1 MDIDLLSKMISE
13 LIVDHDTVGLP
24 GVGTFYTEVVPSTFS
39 DRGYT
44 INPPYRRLSFL
55 PNAVENDLLVNFYSD
70 VNGTPADMAREYIVQ
85 FLRELAEALKEH
97 KTITLPGLGR
107 LRATKENNFFFVAD
121 EDLDIYPEAFGLA
134 PVSLKNIPGLDDDKV
149 DIRFEFKPPVRKAER
164 PGPAEPEPSVPAE
177 PRSAT
182 APEAVGLPEA
192 ASGPETAEPSA
203 AAAEPVFGA
212 GTSADAK
219 TAADAETAAIQETA
233 SELAAGAEVSSGTN
247 ATAEPAGT
255 AVIAEPAVAVER
267 AASAEPA
274 AAAEP
279 EAEAPEA
286 AVAGEGAAEPSVA
299 VERAVSAEAVVPPGA
314 ASGPSVPAEPLSAT
328 APEAVVL
335 PGAASGP
342 ETAEPSAA
350 AGPEASVPEP
360 EAEAPKAAVAGE
372 GAAEPAEPG
381 ALANCA
387 EETRVVEED
396 DGQTEKKLPSAER
409 ISAPAAEEDDG
420 RTVKKFRWWI
430 PLLVLSAL
438 AAIFLAVFL
447 ILAHVA
453 PDFIDSILYT
463 PEELRI
469 INY

>member
-13 LIVDHDTVGLP
+13 LIVDHDRVGLP

-70 VNGTPADMAREYIVQ
+70 VNGTPVDMAREYIVQ

-121 EDLDIYPEAFGLA
+121 EDLDIYLEAFGLA

-149 DIRFEFKPPVRKAER
+149 DIRFEFKPPVRKAEE
-164 PGPAEPEPSVPAE
+164 PEPAYAASVEPAEPEITVE
-177 PRSAT
+177 P
-182 APEAVGLPEA
+182 
-192 ASGPETAEPSA
+192 
-203 AAAEPVFGA
+203 
-212 GTSADAK
+212 
-219 TAADAETAAIQETA
+219 
-233 SELAAGAEVSSGTN
+233 
-247 ATAEPAGT
+247 
-255 AVIAEPAVAVER
+255 AEPAVAVEPAESAALSTSAAAVEPAKVAAPAETAAPIVPAGP
-267 AASAEPA
+267 AASAELTETAEPAESAEPAEPVETAEPAEPAVA
-274 AAAEP
+274 AAPEASVPEP

-286 AVAGEGAAEPSVA
+286 AVAGD
-299 VERAVSAEAVVPPGA
+299 
-314 ASGPSVPAEPLSAT
+314 AT
-328 APEAVVL
+328 
-335 PGAASGP
+335 
-342 ETAEPSAA
+342 
-350 AGPEASVPEP
+350 
-360 EAEAPKAAVAGE
+360 
-372 GAAEPAEPG
+372 AEPAEPELR
-381 ALANCA
+381 ADAA
-387 EETRVVEED
+387 EEARV
-396 DGQTEKKLPSAER
+396 
-409 ISAPAAEEDDG
+409 AEEDDG

>member
-13 LIVDHDTVGLP
+13 LIVDHDRVGLP

-44 INPPYRRLSFL
+44 INPPYRRLSFV

-149 DIRFEFKPPVRKAER
+149 DIRFEFKPPVRKAEK
-164 PGPAEPEPSVPAE
+164 PGPAYAASVEPAEPEITV
-177 PRSAT
+177 
-182 APEAVGLPEA
+182 
-192 ASGPETAEPSA
+192 
-203 AAAEPVFGA
+203 
-212 GTSADAK
+212 
-219 TAADAETAAIQETA
+219 
-233 SELAAGAEVSSGTN
+233 
-247 ATAEPAGT
+247 
-255 AVIAEPAVAVER
+255 EPAVAVEPTESAALSASAATAAVAEPAKVAAPAETAAPAVPAET
-267 AASAEPA
+267 AASAELSETAEPSESAKPA
-274 AAAEP
+274 ELIEPAEPAVTAEPEASMPEP

-286 AVAGEGAAEPSVA
+286 AVAGGGAAE
-299 VERAVSAEAVVPPGA
+299 
-314 ASGPSVPAEPLSAT
+314 L
-328 APEAVVL
+328 
-335 PGAASGP
+335 
-342 ETAEPSAA
+342 
-350 AGPEASVPEP
+350 
-360 EAEAPKAAVAGE
+360 
-372 GAAEPAEPG
+372 AEPG

-396 DGQTEKKLPSAER
+396 DGQTE
-409 ISAPAAEEDDG
+409 
-420 RTVKKFRWWI
+420 FRWWI
-430 PLLVLSAL
+430 PLLVLFAL

>member
-13 LIVDHDTVGLP
+13 LIVDHDRVGLP

-149 DIRFEFKPPVRKAER
+149 DIRFEFKPPVRKAE
-164 PGPAEPEPSVPAE
+164 EPEPSGA
-177 PRSAT
+177 SA
-182 APEAVGLPEA
+182 P
-192 ASGPETAEPSA
+192 
-203 AAAEPVFGA
+203 AAEPVSGLGA
-212 GTSADAK
+212 SAAV
-219 TAADAETAAIQETA
+219 ETAAMQEPAESSEPAEPVETA
-233 SELAAGAEVSSGTN
+233 ESAEPAVAAAPEASVPEPDAATPEIAGAEVFPGAD
-247 ATAEPAGT
+247 ATAEPAEPELHVDAT
-255 AVIAEPAVAVER
+255 AEPAVAVEPTESAALSASAATAAVAEPAKVAAPAETAAPAVPAET
-267 AASAEPA
+267 AASAE
-274 AAAEP
+274 
-279 EAEAPEA
+279 
-286 AVAGEGAAEPSVA
+286 
-299 VERAVSAEAVVPPGA
+299 
-314 ASGPSVPAEPLSAT
+314 LS
-328 APEAVVL
+328 
-335 PGAASGP
+335 
-342 ETAEPSAA
+342 ETAEPSESAKPAELIEPAEPAVAA
-350 AGPEASVPEP
+350 APEASVPEP
-360 EAEAPKAAVAGE
+360 DAATPEIAGAEVFPGTDAT
-372 GAAEPAEPG
+372 AEPAEPELR
-381 ALANCA
+381 ADAA
-387 EETRVVEED
+387 EEAR
-396 DGQTEKKLPSAER
+396 
-409 ISAPAAEEDDG
+409 AAEEDDG

>member
-149 DIRFEFKPPVRKAER
+149 DIRFEFKPPVRKAEK
-164 PGPAEPEPSVPAE
+164 PGPAESEPSLPAE
-177 PRSAT
+177 PLSAT
-182 APEAVGLPEA
+182 APEAVGLSGA
-192 ASGPETAEPSA
+192 ASGPEAAEPSA

-219 TAADAETAAIQETA
+219 TAAMQETA
-233 SELAAGAEVSSGTN
+233 SESAAGARVSSGTD

-255 AVIAEPAVAVER
+255 AVTAEPAVPVER

-299 VERAVSAEAVVPPGA
+299 VERAVSAEAVV
-314 ASGPSVPAEPLSAT
+314 L
-328 APEAVVL
+328 PE
-335 PGAASGP
+335 AASGP
-342 ETAEPSAA
+342 ETAEPAA
-350 AGPEASVPEP
+350 AVPDASVPEP

-387 EETRVVEED
+387 EETRVVGED

-409 ISAPAAEEDDG
+409 IPAPAAEEDDG

-438 AAIFLAVFL
+438 AAVFLAVFL

>member
-13 LIVDHDTVGLP
+13 LIVDHDRVGLP

-149 DIRFEFKPPVRKAER
+149 DIRFEFKPPVRKAAEHE
-164 PGPAEPEPSVPAE
+164 PAYAASVEPAEPEITVE
-177 PRSAT
+177 P
-182 APEAVGLPEA
+182 
-192 ASGPETAEPSA
+192 
-203 AAAEPVFGA
+203 
-212 GTSADAK
+212 
-219 TAADAETAAIQETA
+219 
-233 SELAAGAEVSSGTN
+233 
-247 ATAEPAGT
+247 
-255 AVIAEPAVAVER
+255 AEPAVAVEPTESAALSASAATAAVAEPAKIAVPAETAAPAVPAET
-267 AASAEPA
+267 AASAELSETAEPSDSAKPA
-274 AAAEP
+274 ELIEPAEPAVTAEPEASMQEP
-279 EAEAPEA
+279 EAEAPEP
-286 AVAGEGAAEPSVA
+286 AVAGE
-299 VERAVSAEAVVPPGA
+299 
-314 ASGPSVPAEPLSAT
+314 
-328 APEAVVL
+328 
-335 PGAASGP
+335 
-342 ETAEPSAA
+342 
-350 AGPEASVPEP
+350 
-360 EAEAPKAAVAGE
+360 
-372 GAAEPAEPG
+372 EPAEPE
-381 ALANCA
+381 ALADAA

-396 DGQTEKKLPSAER
+396 DGQTE
-409 ISAPAAEEDDG
+409 
-420 RTVKKFRWWI
+420 KKFRWWI

>member
-13 LIVDHDTVGLP
+13 LIVDHDRVGLP

-149 DIRFEFKPPVRKAER
+149 DIRFEFKPPVRKAAE
-164 PGPAEPEPSVPAE
+164 PEPAYAASVEPAEPEITVEPVGPAAPAVSAELSTTASSEVFGAEPDAAAPETSEPSAPAAEPVSGDGTSAAAETAATQEPASESAEGAEVFPGTDATVEPAEPVEPTEPAALSASAATAAVAEPAKIAVPAE
-177 PRSAT
+177 T
-182 APEAVGLPEA
+182 AAPAVPAETA
-192 ASGPETAEPSA
+192 ASAELTETAEPAESA
-203 AAAEPVFGA
+203 KPAEL
-212 GTSADAK
+212 
-219 TAADAETAAIQETA
+219 I
-233 SELAAGAEVSSGTN
+233 
-247 ATAEPAGT
+247 EP
-255 AVIAEPAVAVER
+255 AEPAVA
-267 AASAEPA
+267 
-274 AAAEP
+274 
-279 EAEAPEA
+279 
-286 AVAGEGAAEPSVA
+286 GE
-299 VERAVSAEAVVPPGA
+299 
-314 ASGPSVPAEPLSAT
+314 
-328 APEAVVL
+328 
-335 PGAASGP
+335 
-342 ETAEPSAA
+342 
-350 AGPEASVPEP
+350 
-360 EAEAPKAAVAGE
+360 
-372 GAAEPAEPG
+372 EPAEPG

-387 EETRVVEED
+387 EETRVVGED

-409 ISAPAAEEDDG
+409 IPAPAVEEDDG
-420 RTVKKFRWWI
+420 QTVKKFRWWI
-430 PLLVLSAL
+430 PLLVLFAL

>member
-1 MDIDLLSKMISE
+1 MDIDLLSKMIAE

-149 DIRFEFKPPVRKAER
+149 DIRFEFKPPVRKAEK
-164 PGPAEPEPSVPAE
+164 PGPAESEPSLPAE
-177 PRSAT
+177 PLSAT
-182 APEAVGLPEA
+182 APEAVGLSGA
-192 ASGPETAEPSA
+192 ASGPEAAEPSA

-219 TAADAETAAIQETA
+219 TAADTETVAMQGTAAMQETA
-233 SELAAGAEVSSGTN
+233 SESAAGAGVSSGTD

-267 AASAEPA
+267 AASADPA
-274 AAAEP
+274 
-279 EAEAPEA
+279 
-286 AVAGEGAAEPSVA
+286 
-299 VERAVSAEAVVPPGA
+299 
-314 ASGPSVPAEPLSAT
+314 
-328 APEAVVL
+328 
-335 PGAASGP
+335 
-342 ETAEPSAA
+342 AA

-360 EAEAPKAAVAGE
+360 EAEAPKAAVAGG

-387 EETRVVEED
+387 EETRVVGED

-409 ISAPAAEEDDG
+409 IPAPAAEEDDG
-420 RTVKKFRWWI
+420 RIVKKFRWWI

>member
-13 LIVDHDTVGLP
+13 LIVDHDRVGLP

-149 DIRFEFKPPVRKAER
+149 DIRFEFKPPVRKAAE
-164 PGPAEPEPSVPAE
+164 PEPAYAASVEPAEPEITVEPAEPAVTVDPAESAALSTSAAAVEPAKATAPAETAAPAVPAE
-177 PRSAT
+177 T
-182 APEAVGLPEA
+182 A
-192 ASGPETAEPSA
+192 ASAELSETAEPSESA
-203 AAAEPVFGA
+203 KPAEL
-212 GTSADAK
+212 
-219 TAADAETAAIQETA
+219 I
-233 SELAAGAEVSSGTN
+233 
-247 ATAEPAGT
+247 EP
-255 AVIAEPAVAVER
+255 AEPAVT
-267 AASAEPA
+267 AEPEA
-274 AAAEP
+274 SMQEP

-286 AVAGEGAAEPSVA
+286 AVAGD
-299 VERAVSAEAVVPPGA
+299 
-314 ASGPSVPAEPLSAT
+314 AT
-328 APEAVVL
+328 
-335 PGAASGP
+335 
-342 ETAEPSAA
+342 
-350 AGPEASVPEP
+350 
-360 EAEAPKAAVAGE
+360 
-372 GAAEPAEPG
+372 AEPAEPE
-381 ALANCA
+381 ALADAA
-387 EETRVVEED
+387 EEARV
-396 DGQTEKKLPSAER
+396 
-409 ISAPAAEEDDG
+409 AEEDDG

>member
-13 LIVDHDTVGLP
+13 LIVDHDRVGLP

-149 DIRFEFKPPVRKAER
+149 DIRFEFKPPVRKAAE
-164 PGPAEPEPSVPAE
+164 PEPAYAASVEPAEPEITVE
-177 PRSAT
+177 P
-182 APEAVGLPEA
+182 
-192 ASGPETAEPSA
+192 
-203 AAAEPVFGA
+203 
-212 GTSADAK
+212 
-219 TAADAETAAIQETA
+219 
-233 SELAAGAEVSSGTN
+233 
-247 ATAEPAGT
+247 
-255 AVIAEPAVAVER
+255 AEPAVAVEPAESAALSTSAAAVEPAKVAAPAETAAPIVPAGP
-267 AASAEPA
+267 AASAELTETAEPAESAEPAEPVETAEPAEPAVA
-274 AAAEP
+274 AAPEASVPEP

-286 AVAGEGAAEPSVA
+286 AVAGD
-299 VERAVSAEAVVPPGA
+299 
-314 ASGPSVPAEPLSAT
+314 AT
-328 APEAVVL
+328 
-335 PGAASGP
+335 
-342 ETAEPSAA
+342 
-350 AGPEASVPEP
+350 
-360 EAEAPKAAVAGE
+360 
-372 GAAEPAEPG
+372 AEPAEPE
-381 ALANCA
+381 ALADAA
-387 EETRVVEED
+387 EEARV
-396 DGQTEKKLPSAER
+396 
-409 ISAPAAEEDDG
+409 AEEDDG

>member
-13 LIVDHDTVGLP
+13 LIVDHDRVGLP

-149 DIRFEFKPPVRKAER
+149 DIRFEFKPPVRKAAEHE
-164 PGPAEPEPSVPAE
+164 PAYAASVEPAEPEITVE
-177 PRSAT
+177 P
-182 APEAVGLPEA
+182 
-192 ASGPETAEPSA
+192 
-203 AAAEPVFGA
+203 
-212 GTSADAK
+212 
-219 TAADAETAAIQETA
+219 
-233 SELAAGAEVSSGTN
+233 
-247 ATAEPAGT
+247 
-255 AVIAEPAVAVER
+255 AEPAVAVEPTESAALSASAATAAVAEPAKVAAPAETAAPAVPAET
-267 AASAEPA
+267 AASAELSETAEPSESAKPA
-274 AAAEP
+274 ELIEPAEPAVTAEPEASMQEP

-286 AVAGEGAAEPSVA
+286 AVAGD
-299 VERAVSAEAVVPPGA
+299 
-314 ASGPSVPAEPLSAT
+314 AT
-328 APEAVVL
+328 
-335 PGAASGP
+335 
-342 ETAEPSAA
+342 
-350 AGPEASVPEP
+350 
-360 EAEAPKAAVAGE
+360 
-372 GAAEPAEPG
+372 AEPAEPE
-381 ALANCA
+381 ALADAA
-387 EETRVVEED
+387 EEARV
-396 DGQTEKKLPSAER
+396 
-409 ISAPAAEEDDG
+409 AEEDDG

>member
-13 LIVDHDTVGLP
+13 LIVDHDRVGLP

-149 DIRFEFKPPVRKAER
+149 DIRFEFKPPVRKAAEHE
-164 PGPAEPEPSVPAE
+164 PAYAASVEPAEPEITVE
-177 PRSAT
+177 P
-182 APEAVGLPEA
+182 
-192 ASGPETAEPSA
+192 
-203 AAAEPVFGA
+203 
-212 GTSADAK
+212 
-219 TAADAETAAIQETA
+219 
-233 SELAAGAEVSSGTN
+233 
-247 ATAEPAGT
+247 
-255 AVIAEPAVAVER
+255 AEPAVAVEPTEP
-267 AASAEPA
+267 AALSASAATAAVAEPA
-274 AAAEP
+274 KVAAPAETAAA
-279 EAEAPEA
+279 
-286 AVAGEGAAEPSVA
+286 
-299 VERAVSAEAVVPPGA
+299 VPD
-314 ASGPSVPAEPLSAT
+314 
-328 APEAVVL
+328 
-335 PGAASGP
+335 
-342 ETAEPSAA
+342 
-350 AGPEASVPEP
+350 ASVPEP
-360 EAEAPKAAVAGE
+360 EAEAPEAALAGG

-409 ISAPAAEEDDG
+409 IPAPAAEEDDG

>member
-13 LIVDHDTVGLP
+13 LIVDHDRVGLP

-149 DIRFEFKPPVRKAER
+149 DIRFEFKPPVRKAAE
-164 PGPAEPEPSVPAE
+164 PEPAYAASVEPAEPEITVEPAE
-177 PRSAT
+177 PVGPAELAVSAELST
-182 APEAVGLPEA
+182 TASSEVSGAEPDAAAPET
-192 ASGPETAEPSA
+192 SEPSA
-203 AAAEPVFGA
+203 PAAEPVSGV
-212 GTSADAK
+212 GTSAA
-219 TAADAETAAIQETA
+219 AETAAMQEPA
-233 SELAAGAEVSSGTN
+233 SESAEGAEVFPGTD

-255 AVIAEPAVAVER
+255 AVIVEPAVAVEPTESAALSASAATAAVAEPTKV
-267 AASAEPA
+267 AASAEA
-274 AAAEP
+274 AAPAVPAETATSAELSETAEPSESAKPAELIEPAEPAVAAEPAVTAEP
-279 EAEAPEA
+279 EASMQEPEAPEA
-286 AVAGEGAAEPSVA
+286 AVAGD
-299 VERAVSAEAVVPPGA
+299 
-314 ASGPSVPAEPLSAT
+314 AT
-328 APEAVVL
+328 
-335 PGAASGP
+335 
-342 ETAEPSAA
+342 
-350 AGPEASVPEP
+350 
-360 EAEAPKAAVAGE
+360 
-372 GAAEPAEPG
+372 AEPAEPE
-381 ALANCA
+381 ALADAA
-387 EETRVVEED
+387 EEARV
-396 DGQTEKKLPSAER
+396 
-409 ISAPAAEEDDG
+409 AEEDDG

>member
-149 DIRFEFKPPVRKAER
+149 DIRFEFKPPVRKAEKPGPAEPGPSVSAER

-177 PRSAT
+177 
-182 APEAVGLPEA
+182 
-192 ASGPETAEPSA
+192 
-203 AAAEPVFGA
+203 
-212 GTSADAK
+212 
-219 TAADAETAAIQETA
+219 Q
-233 SELAAGAEVSSGTN
+233 
-247 ATAEPAGT
+247 
-255 AVIAEPAVAVER
+255 
-267 AASAEPA
+267 
-274 AAAEP
+274 
-279 EAEAPEA
+279 
-286 AVAGEGAAEPSVA
+286 
-299 VERAVSAEAVVPPGA
+299 
-314 ASGPSVPAEPLSAT
+314 LSAT

-350 AGPEASVPEP
+350 AAGPVFGAGTSADAKTAADAETAAMQETASESAAGAEVSSGTDATAEPAGTAVTAEPSVVVERAASAEPAAAAGPEASVPEP
-360 EAEAPKAAVAGE
+360 EAPKAAVAGE

-381 ALANCA
+381 VQADGA

-396 DGQTEKKLPSAER
+396 DGQTGKKLPSAER
-409 ISAPAAEEDDG
+409 IPAPAVEEDDG

>member
-13 LIVDHDTVGLP
+13 LIVDHDRVGLP

-70 VNGTPADMAREYIVQ
+70 VNGTPVDMAREYIVQ

-149 DIRFEFKPPVRKAER
+149 DIRFEFKPPVRKAAE
-164 PGPAEPEPSVPAE
+164 PEPAYAASVEPAEPEITVEPAEPAVTVDPAESAALSTSAAAVEPAKATAPAETAAPAVPAE
-177 PRSAT
+177 T
-182 APEAVGLPEA
+182 A
-192 ASGPETAEPSA
+192 ASAELSETAEPAESA
-203 AAAEPVFGA
+203 EPAEPV
-212 GTSADAK
+212 
-219 TAADAETAAIQETA
+219 E
-233 SELAAGAEVSSGTN
+233 
-247 ATAEPAGT
+247 TAEPA
-255 AVIAEPAVAVER
+255 EPAVT
-267 AASAEPA
+267 AEPEA
-274 AAAEP
+274 SMQEP

-286 AVAGEGAAEPSVA
+286 AVAGD
-299 VERAVSAEAVVPPGA
+299 
-314 ASGPSVPAEPLSAT
+314 AT
-328 APEAVVL
+328 
-335 PGAASGP
+335 
-342 ETAEPSAA
+342 
-350 AGPEASVPEP
+350 
-360 EAEAPKAAVAGE
+360 
-372 GAAEPAEPG
+372 AEPAEPE
-381 ALANCA
+381 ALADAA
-387 EETRVVEED
+387 EEARV
-396 DGQTEKKLPSAER
+396 
-409 ISAPAAEEDDG
+409 AEEDDG

>member
-149 DIRFEFKPPVRKAER
+149 DIRFEFKPPVRKAEK
-164 PGPAEPEPSVPAE
+164 PGPAESEPSLPAE
-177 PRSAT
+177 PLSAT
-182 APEAVGLPEA
+182 APEAVGLSGA
-192 ASGPETAEPSA
+192 ASGPEAAEPSA
-203 AAAEPVFGA
+203 AAAEPVLGA

-219 TAADAETAAIQETA
+219 TAADTETVAIQETA
-233 SELAAGAEVSSGTN
+233 AMQETASESAAGTEVSSGTD

-255 AVIAEPAVAVER
+255 AVTAEPSVVVER

-286 AVAGEGAAEPSVA
+286 AVAGG
-299 VERAVSAEAVVPPGA
+299 
-314 ASGPSVPAEPLSAT
+314 
-328 APEAVVL
+328 
-335 PGAASGP
+335 
-342 ETAEPSAA
+342 
-350 AGPEASVPEP
+350 
-360 EAEAPKAAVAGE
+360 

-409 ISAPAAEEDDG
+409 IPAPAAEEDDG

-438 AAIFLAVFL
+438 AAVFLAVFL

>member
-13 LIVDHDTVGLP
+13 LIVDHDRVGLP

-149 DIRFEFKPPVRKAER
+149 DIRFEFKPPVRKAAEHE
-164 PGPAEPEPSVPAE
+164 PAYAASVEPAEPEITVE
-177 PRSAT
+177 P
-182 APEAVGLPEA
+182 
-192 ASGPETAEPSA
+192 
-203 AAAEPVFGA
+203 
-212 GTSADAK
+212 
-219 TAADAETAAIQETA
+219 
-233 SELAAGAEVSSGTN
+233 
-247 ATAEPAGT
+247 
-255 AVIAEPAVAVER
+255 AEPAVAVEPTESAALSASAATAAVAEPAKVAAPAETAAPAVPAET
-267 AASAEPA
+267 AASAELSETAEPSESAKPA
-274 AAAEP
+274 ELIEPAEPAVTAEPEASMQEP

-286 AVAGEGAAEPSVA
+286 AVAGD
-299 VERAVSAEAVVPPGA
+299 
-314 ASGPSVPAEPLSAT
+314 AT
-328 APEAVVL
+328 
-335 PGAASGP
+335 
-342 ETAEPSAA
+342 
-350 AGPEASVPEP
+350 
-360 EAEAPKAAVAGE
+360 
-372 GAAEPAEPG
+372 AEPAEPE
-381 ALANCA
+381 ALADAA
-387 EETRVVEED
+387 EEARVVEED
-396 DGQTEKKLPSAER
+396 DGQTEKKLPSVER
-409 ISAPAAEEDDG
+409 IPAPAAEEDDG

-430 PLLVLSAL
+430 PLLVLFAL

>member
-13 LIVDHDTVGLP
+13 LIVDHDRVGLP

-149 DIRFEFKPPVRKAER
+149 DIRFEFKPPVRKAAE
-164 PGPAEPEPSVPAE
+164 PEPAYAASVEPAEPEITVE
-177 PRSAT
+177 P
-182 APEAVGLPEA
+182 
-192 ASGPETAEPSA
+192 
-203 AAAEPVFGA
+203 
-212 GTSADAK
+212 
-219 TAADAETAAIQETA
+219 
-233 SELAAGAEVSSGTN
+233 
-247 ATAEPAGT
+247 
-255 AVIAEPAVAVER
+255 AEPAVAVEPTESAALSASAATAAVAEPAKVAAPAETAAPAVPAET
-267 AASAEPA
+267 AASAE
-274 AAAEP
+274 
-279 EAEAPEA
+279 
-286 AVAGEGAAEPSVA
+286 
-299 VERAVSAEAVVPPGA
+299 
-314 ASGPSVPAEPLSAT
+314 LS
-328 APEAVVL
+328 
-335 PGAASGP
+335 
-342 ETAEPSAA
+342 ETAEPSESAKPA
-350 AGPEASVPEP
+350 ELIEP
-360 EAEAPKAAVAGE
+360 AEPAVAGE
-372 GAAEPAEPG
+372 EPAEPG

-387 EETRVVEED
+387 EETRVVGED

-409 ISAPAAEEDDG
+409 IPAPAAEEDDG

>member
-13 LIVDHDTVGLP
+13 LIVDHDRVGLP

-149 DIRFEFKPPVRKAER
+149 DIRFEFKPPVRKAAE
-164 PGPAEPEPSVPAE
+164 PEPAYAASVEPAEPEITVEPAEPVGPAAPAVSAELSTTASSEVFGAEPDAAAPETSEPSAPAAEPVSGDGASAAAETAATQESASESAEGAEVFPGTDATAEPAEPVEPTESAALSASAATAAVAEPAKVAAPAETAAPAVPAE
-177 PRSAT
+177 T
-182 APEAVGLPEA
+182 A
-192 ASGPETAEPSA
+192 ASAELSETAEPSEPSESA
-203 AAAEPVFGA
+203 KPAEL
-212 GTSADAK
+212 
-219 TAADAETAAIQETA
+219 I
-233 SELAAGAEVSSGTN
+233 
-247 ATAEPAGT
+247 EP
-255 AVIAEPAVAVER
+255 AEPAVT
-267 AASAEPA
+267 
-274 AAAEP
+274 AEP
-279 EAEAPEA
+279 EA
-286 AVAGEGAAEPSVA
+286 SM
-299 VERAVSAEAVVPPGA
+299 
-314 ASGPSVPAEPLSAT
+314 
-328 APEAVVL
+328 
-335 PGAASGP
+335 
-342 ETAEPSAA
+342 
-350 AGPEASVPEP
+350 PEP
-360 EAEAPKAAVAGE
+360 EAEAPKAAGAGE

-409 ISAPAAEEDDG
+409 IPAPAAEEDDG

>member
-13 LIVDHDTVGLP
+13 LIVDHDRVGLP

-149 DIRFEFKPPVRKAER
+149 DIRFEFKPPVRKAAE
-164 PGPAEPEPSVPAE
+164 PEPAYAASVEPAEPEITVE
-177 PRSAT
+177 P
-182 APEAVGLPEA
+182 
-192 ASGPETAEPSA
+192 
-203 AAAEPVFGA
+203 
-212 GTSADAK
+212 
-219 TAADAETAAIQETA
+219 
-233 SELAAGAEVSSGTN
+233 
-247 ATAEPAGT
+247 
-255 AVIAEPAVAVER
+255 AEPAVAVEPTESAALSASAATAAVAEPAKVASPAETVAPIVPAGP
-267 AASAEPA
+267 AASAE
-274 AAAEP
+274 
-279 EAEAPEA
+279 
-286 AVAGEGAAEPSVA
+286 
-299 VERAVSAEAVVPPGA
+299 R
-314 ASGPSVPAEPLSAT
+314 T
-328 APEAVVL
+328 
-335 PGAASGP
+335 
-342 ETAEPSAA
+342 ETAEPAESAELIEPAEPAVAA
-350 AGPEASVPEP
+350 APEASVQEP
-360 EAEAPKAAVAGE
+360 NAAVPETSGPSAPVAEPVSGAGTSAAAETTAMQEPASESAE
-372 GAAEPAEPG
+372 GAEVSSGVDATAEPAEPG

-409 ISAPAAEEDDG
+409 IPAPAAEEDDG

>member
-13 LIVDHDTVGLP
+13 LIVDHDRVGLP

-149 DIRFEFKPPVRKAER
+149 DIRFEFKPPVRKAAEHE
-164 PGPAEPEPSVPAE
+164 PAYAASVEPAEPEITV
-177 PRSAT
+177 
-182 APEAVGLPEA
+182 
-192 ASGPETAEPSA
+192 
-203 AAAEPVFGA
+203 
-212 GTSADAK
+212 
-219 TAADAETAAIQETA
+219 
-233 SELAAGAEVSSGTN
+233 
-247 ATAEPAGT
+247 
-255 AVIAEPAVAVER
+255 EPAVAVEPTESAALSASAATAAVAEPAKVAAPAETAAPAVPAET
-267 AASAEPA
+267 AASAELSETAVPSESAKPA
-274 AAAEP
+274 ELIEPAEPAVTAEPEASMQEP

-286 AVAGEGAAEPSVA
+286 AVAGE
-299 VERAVSAEAVVPPGA
+299 
-314 ASGPSVPAEPLSAT
+314 
-328 APEAVVL
+328 
-335 PGAASGP
+335 
-342 ETAEPSAA
+342 
-350 AGPEASVPEP
+350 
-360 EAEAPKAAVAGE
+360 
-372 GAAEPAEPG
+372 EPAEPG
-381 ALANCA
+381 AQADGA
-387 EETRVVEED
+387 EETRVAEED
-396 DGQTEKKLPSAER
+396 DGRTVKKLPSAER
-409 ISAPAAEEDDG
+409 IPAPAVEEDDG

-430 PLLVLSAL
+430 PLLVLFAL

>member
-13 LIVDHDTVGLP
+13 LIVDHDRVGLP

-149 DIRFEFKPPVRKAER
+149 DIRFEFKPPVRKA
-164 PGPAEPEPSVPAE
+164 AEPEPAY
-177 PRSAT
+177 
-182 APEAVGLPEA
+182 A
-192 ASGPETAEPSA
+192 ASETSEPSA
-203 AAAEPVFGA
+203 PAAEPVSGA
-212 GTSADAK
+212 GTSAA
-219 TAADAETAAIQETA
+219 AETAAMQEPA
-233 SELAAGAEVSSGTN
+233 SESAEGAEVSSGAD
-247 ATAEPAGT
+247 ATAEPAALSASAAT
-255 AVIAEPAVAVER
+255 AAVAEPAKVAAPAETVAPIVPAGPAASAERTETAEPAESAKPAELIEPAEPAVA
-267 AASAEPA
+267 AA
-274 AAAEP
+274 
-279 EAEAPEA
+279 
-286 AVAGEGAAEPSVA
+286 
-299 VERAVSAEAVVPPGA
+299 
-314 ASGPSVPAEPLSAT
+314 
-328 APEAVVL
+328 
-335 PGAASGP
+335 
-342 ETAEPSAA
+342 
-350 AGPEASVPEP
+350 PEASVQEP
-360 EAEAPKAAVAGE
+360 NAAVPETSEPSAPAAEPVSGDGTSAAAETAATQESASESAE
-372 GAAEPAEPG
+372 GAEVSSGADATAEPAEPG

-409 ISAPAAEEDDG
+409 IPAPAAEEDDG

>member
-13 LIVDHDTVGLP
+13 LIVDHDRVGLP

-149 DIRFEFKPPVRKAER
+149 DIRFEFKPPVRKAAE
-164 PGPAEPEPSVPAE
+164 PEPAYAASVEPAEPEITVEPAEPVEPTEPAALSASAATAAVAEPAKIAVPAE
-177 PRSAT
+177 T
-182 APEAVGLPEA
+182 AAPAVPAETA
-192 ASGPETAEPSA
+192 ASAELTETAEPAESA
-203 AAAEPVFGA
+203 KPAEL
-212 GTSADAK
+212 
-219 TAADAETAAIQETA
+219 I
-233 SELAAGAEVSSGTN
+233 
-247 ATAEPAGT
+247 EP
-255 AVIAEPAVAVER
+255 AEPAVA
-267 AASAEPA
+267 
-274 AAAEP
+274 
-279 EAEAPEA
+279 
-286 AVAGEGAAEPSVA
+286 GE
-299 VERAVSAEAVVPPGA
+299 
-314 ASGPSVPAEPLSAT
+314 
-328 APEAVVL
+328 
-335 PGAASGP
+335 
-342 ETAEPSAA
+342 
-350 AGPEASVPEP
+350 
-360 EAEAPKAAVAGE
+360 
-372 GAAEPAEPG
+372 EPAEPG

-409 ISAPAAEEDDG
+409 IPAPAAEEDDG

>member
-13 LIVDHDTVGLP
+13 LIVDHDRVGLP

-149 DIRFEFKPPVRKAER
+149 DIRFEFKPPVRKA
-164 PGPAEPEPSVPAE
+164 AEPEPSGA
-177 PRSAT
+177 SA
-182 APEAVGLPEA
+182 P
-192 ASGPETAEPSA
+192 
-203 AAAEPVFGA
+203 AAEPVSGV
-212 GTSADAK
+212 GTSAA
-219 TAADAETAAIQETA
+219 AETAAMQEP
-233 SELAAGAEVSSGTN
+233 AES
-247 ATAEPAGT
+247 AEPAELVET
-255 AVIAEPAVAVER
+255 AESAEPAVA
-267 AASAEPA
+267 AA
-274 AAAEP
+274 
-279 EAEAPEA
+279 
-286 AVAGEGAAEPSVA
+286 
-299 VERAVSAEAVVPPGA
+299 
-314 ASGPSVPAEPLSAT
+314 
-328 APEAVVL
+328 
-335 PGAASGP
+335 
-342 ETAEPSAA
+342 
-350 AGPEASVPEP
+350 PEASVPEP
-360 EAEAPKAAVAGE
+360 DAATPEIAGAEVFPGTDAT
-372 GAAEPAEPG
+372 AEPAEPE
-381 ALANCA
+381 L
-387 EETRVVEED
+387 
-396 DGQTEKKLPSAER
+396 
-409 ISAPAAEEDDG
+409 
-420 RTVKKFRWWI
+420 VKKFRWWI
-430 PLLVLSAL
+430 PLLVLFAL

>member
-149 DIRFEFKPPVRKAER
+149 DIRFEFKPPVRKAAE
-164 PGPAEPEPSVPAE
+164 PEPAYAASVEPAEPEITVEPAE
-177 PRSAT
+177 PVEPTESAALSASAAT
-182 APEAVGLPEA
+182 AAVAEPAKVAAPAETAAPAVPAVTA
-192 ASGPETAEPSA
+192 ASAELSETAEPSESA
-203 AAAEPVFGA
+203 KPAEL
-212 GTSADAK
+212 
-219 TAADAETAAIQETA
+219 I
-233 SELAAGAEVSSGTN
+233 
-247 ATAEPAGT
+247 EP
-255 AVIAEPAVAVER
+255 AEPAVT
-267 AASAEPA
+267 
-274 AAAEP
+274 AEP
-279 EAEAPEA
+279 EA
-286 AVAGEGAAEPSVA
+286 SMQ
-299 VERAVSAEAVVPPGA
+299 
-314 ASGPSVPAEPLSAT
+314 
-328 APEAVVL
+328 
-335 PGAASGP
+335 
-342 ETAEPSAA
+342 
-350 AGPEASVPEP
+350 EP
-360 EAEAPKAAVAGE
+360 EAEAPKAAGAGE

-409 ISAPAAEEDDG
+409 IPAPAVEEDDG